1 MTNTN
6 RGSRIYSMVG
16 IMSYVV
22 TTIISAF
29 LNIYLFMN
37 LDSSWKYFTLALS
50 LSLEVLK
57 AFTLIRANTYRS
69 LREYMANCKFDFQKV
84 TKKMFVY
91 YGFYVFFAVLSL
103 TAGLMFSLTISDK
116 TEQNFSI
123 QKQEITQNIQTITE
137 SKTAYDKAYNEYNT
151 YYDTYDEDV
160 KIAKQT
166 MRDAQD
172 KYDTLS
178 QQWDTKQREL
188 TPEEFSKWKA
198 DVDYKK
204 VKNDAADAKE
214 DYEDLISGKT
224 LSRKQKTMEDAK
236 ADYDSKVA
244 LFGGLNELN
253 LQLADLNKQELA
265 AAGSSKGFI
274 LLAQTFGIPDKAN
287 KIKFVILLLASFLVE
302 VGIWISSPDLRLD
315 SSLLY
320 SFRNDIGLSNK
331 KDVEKLLKEIE
342 DSNTRYSVKKEP
354 EKPKVVEVDSP
365 KTLKEMENLREQIA
379 SLERERDSQK
389 EIIDELSNPLD
400 EIAWENMMEEHE
412 NDQSIIECEIEAREK
427 AESDLARAETAI
439 VNANKIIK
447 KERED
452 SEELNKNYWAWH
464 DRCISFEDENKKL
477 KEEIQK
483 KDSIIADLDERP
495 VQDENKKYTEDDVKK
510 AIQKAMKKSK
520 DKITDLQKAVDN
532 WETNYNTL
540 SEKASNLELA
550 NKSLENRLQET
561 TAEKEIDQVLK
572 GEITDSE
579 IDQVL
584 EENKKSKKQE
594 IVIKSAEDQIN
605 DMLGL
610 TNDTK
615 TVKIDV

>member
-6 RGSRIYSMVG
+6 RGSKIYSMIG
-16 IMSYVV
+16 IMCYVV

-37 LDSSWKYFTLALS
+37 LDSTWKYFTLALS

-69 LREYMANCKFDFQKV
+69 LKEYMANCKFKFNKV

-116 TEQNFSI
+116 AEQGFSI

-178 QQWDTKQREL
+178 QQWDINQREL
-188 TPEEFSKWKA
+188 TPEGFSKWKA
-198 DVDYKK
+198 EVDYKK
-204 VKNDAADAKE
+204 VKNDAIDAKE

-236 ADYDSKVA
+236 TDYDSKVA
-244 LFGGLNELN
+244 LFGSLNELN

-274 LLAQTFGIPDKAN
+274 LLAQTFGIPDKSS
-287 KIKFVILLLASFLVE
+287 KIKFAILLLASLLIE

-331 KDVEKLLKEIE
+331 KDVDKLLKEIE
-342 DSNTRYSVKKEP
+342 DSNTRYSVKEV
-354 EKPKVVEVDSP
+354 EKPKTVEIDSP
-365 KTLKEMENLREQIA
+365 KTLKEMENLREQIVN
-379 SLERERDSQK
+379 LEREKASQK

-400 EIAWENMMEEHE
+400 EIAWENMMKERE
-412 NDQSIIECEIEAREK
+412 NDQNIIECETEAREK
-427 AESDLARAETAI
+427 AESDLAKA
-439 VNANKIIK
+439 
-447 KERED
+447 
-452 SEELNKNYWAWH
+452 
-464 DRCISFEDENKKL
+464 EDEVAKL
-477 KEEIQK
+477 KEDIKK

-510 AIQKAMKKSK
+510 AIQKAVKKSK

-532 WETNYNTL
+532 WETNYSTL

-550 NKSLENRLQET
+550 NKSLENRLQEA

-584 EENKKSKKQE
+584 EENKIKPKKE